1 MIDEHLDIVLVTFAC
16 TAAAQWAILRGRLP
30 SVLDPLVYFL
40 VTSAFSLT
48 LGTFVIADASLVLRV
63 YTYFACFYAGLLVVL
78 GRRSF
83 APAPAAAWIDG
94 RAEHF
99 RAVLIG
105 CVLIYVALNA
115 ILWYRSGL
123 ILFSDDP
130 SLQKS
135 EAYMGGLGFV
145 RRFNWS
151 VGAFLLV
158 ATVYWALWEI
168 RPASVV
174 ALVVVAATAVVS
186 GSKAALLPAVV
197 AIGMYL
203 ARPFASRSGR
213 DASPCLRPLVPFVA
227 LAAAVPVAAVLIVE
241 NGDLVGAFN
250 AFVVR
255 LFYFGDVLIYWGDD
269 GLRQHFSSA
278 LPLDYIQNTFGSV
291 LGALRLVD
299 YGNPIGS
306 QFVQY
311 TLPPNV
317 DVSEGIGPN
326 LPFYVSGELFFGMW
340 LAPLHAFAIGA
351 VFGAARRAFLHYR
364 GASLLRY
371 SVLAFLVFMS
381 LTLTADEGLAVGQL
395 FDFALFF
402 LPILALSS
410 LLRKR
415 TRLLEPAARTA

>member
-1 MIDEHLDIVLVTFAC
+1 MIDERLDIVLVTFAFA
-16 TAAAQWAILRGRLP
+16 AAAQWALLRGRIP
-30 SVLDPLVYFL
+30 SVLDPLFYFL

-48 LGTFVIADASLVLRV
+48 LGTFVVEDPWLVVRI
-63 YTYFACFYAGLLVVL
+63 YTYFASFYAGLLVVL
-78 GRRSF
+78 GRRSVAR
-83 APAPAAAWIDG
+83 APVAAKMDG
-94 RAEHF
+94 GGDHF
-99 RAVLIG
+99 RVVLIG
-105 CVLIYVALNA
+105 CVLVYVAVNA

-135 EAYMGGLGFV
+135 AAYVGGLGFV

-158 ATVYWALWEI
+158 AAVYWALWEL

-197 AIGMYL
+197 AVGMYL

-213 DASPCLRPLVPFVA
+213 DVSPRLRPLVPFVV

-241 NGDLVGAFN
+241 NNDLSGAFD
-250 AFVVR
+250 ALVVR

-269 GLRQHFSSA
+269 GLRRHFSSA
-278 LPLDYIQNTFGSV
+278 LPLDYIRNTFGSV
-291 LGALRLVD
+291 LGALRLID

-311 TLPPNV
+311 TLPPSV
-317 DVSEGIGPN
+317 DVSEGLGPN

-381 LTLTADEGLAVGQL
+381 LTLTADEGLAIGQL
-395 FDFALFF
+395 FDFAFFF
-402 LPILALSS
+402 LPILAVSS

-415 TRLLEPAARTA
+415 TRLPGPPRCAA